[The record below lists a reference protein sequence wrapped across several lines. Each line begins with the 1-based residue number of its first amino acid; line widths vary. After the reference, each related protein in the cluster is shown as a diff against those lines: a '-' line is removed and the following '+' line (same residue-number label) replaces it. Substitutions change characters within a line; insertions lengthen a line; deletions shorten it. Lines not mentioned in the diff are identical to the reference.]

1 MSIDTGRALEL
12 APYFFIPPIMR
23 IELNRTSPAF
33 DIEARNER
41 GQKVSIDGAAA
52 IGGGDAAYRPM
63 ELLLAA
69 LGGCSAIDV
78 IHMIKEGKERAGD
91 LNILVDGERD
101 AENTPSLFKSIHVHF
116 RYKGP
121 VPQEKFE
128 RAVRLSIEK
137 YCSVAKILEKSAAIS
152 YSTEHEKSS

>member
-1 MSIDTGRALEL
+1 
-12 APYFFIPPIMR
+12 MR

-78 IHMIKEGKERAGD
+78 IHMIKEQKEEAGE
-91 LNILVDGERD
+91 LSITVDGERD
-101 AENTPSLFKSIHVHF
+101 PESTPSLFKSIHVYF

-121 VPQEKFE
+121 VPKEKFE
-128 RAVRLSIEK
+128 RSVQLSIEK
-137 YCSVAKILEKSAAIS
+137 YCSVARILEKSAAIE